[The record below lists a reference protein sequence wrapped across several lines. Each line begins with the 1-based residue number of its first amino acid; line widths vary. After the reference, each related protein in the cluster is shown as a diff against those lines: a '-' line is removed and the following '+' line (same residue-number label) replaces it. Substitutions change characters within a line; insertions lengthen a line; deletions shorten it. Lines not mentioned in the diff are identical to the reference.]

1 MNARTF
7 NPDGCYVF
15 PRAGKSVA
23 LPPIYYDFDTTD
35 SGREAQNWPIK
46 HFFRC
51 WPGRDSG
58 AGRNSRRLS
67 VSWRNKGKLW
77 THFSFYEVWD
87 NISDEEIAELEGLFR
102 HLYRFDSRA
111 NSLNRQKGYKKL
123 RILRQRTEK
132 EWL

>member
-58 AGRNSRRLS
+58 AGRPQRVNTSA
-67 VSWRNKGKLW
+67 VPCKAA
-77 THFSFYEVWD
+77 FFQEF
-87 NISDEEIAELEGLFR
+87 AENVAMCLFC
-102 HLYRFDSRA
+102 
-111 NSLNRQKGYKKL
+111 
-123 RILRQRTEK
+123 
-132 EWL
+132 

>member
-51 WPGRDSG
+51 WPVVHEFINFIPATWGVR
-58 AGRNSRRLS
+58 
-67 VSWRNKGKLW
+67 
-77 THFSFYEVWD
+77 
-87 NISDEEIAELEGLFR
+87 
-102 HLYRFDSRA
+102 
-111 NSLNRQKGYKKL
+111 
-123 RILRQRTEK
+123 
-132 EWL
+132 